1 MENSAT
7 VLDRKD
13 FFITITPGG
22 ALYVATGGSAYEG
35 TFSGEYSA
43 NITGDGVV

>member
-7 VLDRKD
+7 GTGSLG
-13 FFITITPGG
+13 ISSILNTGW

-35 TFSGEYSA
+35 GLSGEGSA
-43 NITGDGVV
+43 N